1 VGTVRWRVWLV
12 AGATV
17 TATLAGCS
25 TSPDASELPLRQV
38 SETALTGGPVRFD
51 YTALDVGRGRLYIA
65 HMGASELIEV
75 DVHAHAVVRTLPD
88 LPDIHG
94 VIVVPDKHRVYA
106 TATGN
111 NQLVAIDEDAG
122 QVVFRAPTDTYPD
135 GLAYDSIRR
144 TIWTTNESAGTET
157 VIDADTGAVRAT
169 VQLGGEVGNVVYDT
183 FLDQMVVAV
192 QGRNDLAVIDPVSF
206 TVTERIPT
214 PGCDHPHGQAL
225 DDTDQV
231 IFVGCEA
238 NATMVTVDLANRNV
252 IDHHEVGETPDVLA
266 YDPGANRV
274 YVAAESGWVSIFD
287 HEAPHCAGFGAS
299 RRRRTLT
306 GSRPHDAPQLY
317 SDPQGSQRFTR
328 VAGVRTHL
336 RCPLRVPND
345 LRLKA
350 LADAVRVK
358 IMSLLFSSSAGAEN
372 SGELAA
378 VLG

>member
-1 VGTVRWRVWLV
+1 MRWRVWLV

-51 YTALDVGRGRLYIA
+51 YAALDVGRGRLFIA
-65 HMGASELIEV
+65 HMGASELIDV

-94 VIVVPDKHRVYA
+94 VIVVPGKHRVYA

-111 NQLVAIDEDAG
+111 NQLVAIDEDSG

-135 GLAYDSIRR
+135 GLAYDPIRR
-144 TIWTTNESAGTET
+144 TVWTTNESAGTET
-157 VIDADTGAVRAT
+157 VIDADSGAVRAT
-169 VQLGGEVGNVVYDT
+169 VPLGGEVGNVVYDPPT
-183 FLDQMVVAV
+183 DRMVVAV

-225 DDTDQV
+225 DVTDQV
-231 IFVGCEA
+231 MFVGCEA

-252 IDHHEVGETPDVLA
+252 IDHHGVGETPDVLA

-287 HEAPHCAGFGAS
+287 HDHGHL
-299 RRRRTLT
+299 TLR
-306 GSRPHDAPQLY
+306 GSA
-317 SDPQGSQRFTR
+317 F
-328 VAGVRTHL
+328 
-336 RCPLRVPND
+336 
-345 LRLKA
+345 
-350 LADAVRVK
+350 LADGAH
-358 IMSLLFSSSAGAEN
+358 SLALDPTTHHSYIPIPKDHNGSP
-372 SGELAA
+372 
-378 VLG
+378 VLREYEPT